1 MRTLEAKFVW
11 EREESVAVNKHYK
24 TETKL
29 TKQKPE
35 HLSSVIVRTD
45 VDVRETNQQI
55 EKWYKQSNRK
65 WQIEG
70 KCKEK
75 CKINKWL
82 NQKGTDKVYL
92 IRCEEKERE
101 R

>member
-1 MRTLEAKFVW
+1 MR

-55 EKWYKQSNRK
+55 EK
-65 WQIEG
+65 
-70 KCKEK
+70 
-75 CKINKWL
+75 
-82 NQKGTDKVYL
+82 
-92 IRCEEKERE
+92 
-101 R
+101 